1 VVKVDKVNENTKN
14 LTLEVPPND
23 TTLTMRDAITRKV
36 QWRRTYIDV
45 DPSVATSMLTTTS

>member
-36 QWRRTYIDV
+36 QWRRTYSDV

>member
-23 TTLTMRDAITRKV
+23 TMLTMRDAITRKV